1 MTTKM
6 SERSIPRPREQTSV
20 YIPSITFCTA
30 RSATKYDVRDVHWM
44 RLLLGTARTVCLKFR
59 AVPCTRSC
67 FQCPV
72 CVAPLSVNSEA
83 PAPTGLGAEHAGPA
97 GPFVLS
103 CSFCCWSSAEIGI
116 KFEKPNSIFSQ
127 LAKIKNGGD
136 PILSAKQRRLDREER
151 RRDFSDASIPE
162 DAQEALPLDPN
173 EQLDAEAQFSNLKSF
188 YQSQLADASPASA
201 LGFGGEYGYGSPG
214 ALTRIMGLYT
224 GGGLADKR
232 SQSKSTPM
240 REACDATEGLQ
251 LAKVNADEDLAKLR
265 REGWQGTVSKE
276 QRCEQAHEP
285 HFVSDLR
292 PVAALLRT
300 KRSKRCKSCR
310 HILSKPE
317 SKVQNTRFRIRLL
330 AMNYIPTITIKPLQP
345 VLPGQSSLLSP
356 MKPTQFVLTFKNPLY
371 DAVNVSIATPSQTPG
386 RYSSK
391 VTVLCPQF
399 EVGAYIED
407 AWDDVLREPGEKGG
421 EKERRRTRAE
431 TFEGQ
436 QQAEA
441 GKVWESGRNWVS
453 VVVEIVPATVGPE
466 NGPAFLTE
474 GMEQDNSP
482 LKEDEDILEI
492 PVFVRL
498 EWETDP
504 AHDDGLGAPVSKDKE
519 AKVKRELA
527 YWCVLGVGRIAQ
539 V

>member
-1 MTTKM
+1 M
-6 SERSIPRPREQTSV
+6 
-20 YIPSITFCTA
+20 
-30 RSATKYDVRDVHWM
+30 
-44 RLLLGTARTVCLKFR
+44 
-59 AVPCTRSC
+59 
-67 FQCPV
+67 
-72 CVAPLSVNSEA
+72 
-83 PAPTGLGAEHAGPA
+83 
-97 GPFVLS
+97 
-103 CSFCCWSSAEIGI
+103 
-116 KFEKPNSIFSQ
+116 
-127 LAKIKNGGD
+127 KNGGE
-136 PILSAKQRRLDREER
+136 PILSAKQRRLNREEQ
-151 RRDFSDASIPE
+151 RRDFSDVSIPE
-162 DAQEALPLDPN
+162 EAQEGEPLDPN
-173 EQLDAEAQFSNLKSF
+173 EELDAEAQFLNLRSF
-188 YQSQLADASPASA
+188 YQSQLADSSPASA

-214 ALTRIMGLYT
+214 ALSRIMGLYT
-224 GGGLADKR
+224 GGGLTDKR
-232 SQSKSTPM
+232 SKSKATSM

-251 LAKVNADEDLAKLR
+251 LAKVDADDDLAKLR
-265 REGWQGTVSKE
+265 HKGWEGTVSQA
-276 QRCEQAHEP
+276 QRCEQVHSP

-292 PVAALLRT
+292 PVATLLRT

-330 AMNYIPTITIKPLQP
+330 AINYVPTMTIKPLQP
-345 VLPGQSSLLSP
+345 ILPGQSALLSP

-371 DAVNVSIATPSQTPG
+371 DAIKVSIATPAQTPG
-386 RYSSK
+386 RFSNR

-421 EKERRRTRAE
+421 EKEKRRTRAE

-453 VVVEIVPATVGPE
+453 VVVEIVPATVGPDK
-466 NGPAFLTE
+466 GPAFLTE
-474 GMEQDNSP
+474 GLEQDNGP

-498 EWETDP
+498 EWETDL
-504 AHDDGLGAPVSKDKE
+504 AQDDHDLGAPASKDRE
-519 AKVKRELA
+519 AKTKRELA